1 MSEPATR
8 NIRRPT
14 AAGELRHGILN
25 LGDTLAQSI
34 ALLSLALGVG
44 TATSAAAIYAGGAVP
59 WAYLVAG
66 VGCLCL
72 ASVIVFASVAAYT
85 LNAWALART
94 HASHVAIFVTL
105 QPVVATALAIVWLG
119 EVPAVKTGISAA
131 LIFAGLLISRP
142 PVRSP
147 DTLQ

>member
-14 AAGELRHGILN
+14 TAGELRHGILN

-44 TATSAAAIYAGGAVP
+44 TATSAAAIYAGGAAP

-72 ASVIVFASVAAYT
+72 ASVIVRFTARMASA
-85 LNAWALART
+85 
-94 HASHVAIFVTL
+94 
-105 QPVVATALAIVWLG
+105 G
-119 EVPAVKTGISAA
+119 GI
-131 LIFAGLLISRP
+131 
-142 PVRSP
+142 
-147 DTLQ
+147 